1 MAFEWVAGLFQGDNQ
16 QTRGLSGDN
25 AHSVALDD
33 SNPYY
38 NYRLRR
44 HKAEGDIVQDPGL
57 LWYTSPYVKRRTGLG
72 THVGA
77 EIGDGTAN
85 YTDVLLI
92 ISRDDFAGATTEWQQ
107 NVIRTLQQEFENFCR
122 RENFSRLHAHRP
134 LGINILEDGGHGMGG

>member
-1 MAFEWVAGLFQGDNQ
+1 MRYLRAAGGAPRGAGHVMAFEWVAGLFQSDNQ
-16 QTRGLSGDN
+16 QTRGLSGDS
-25 AHSVALDD
+25 AHTVALDE

-44 HKAEGDIVQDPGL
+44 HKAEGDLIADPGL

-77 EIGDGTAN
+77 EVGEGTAN

-92 ISRDDFAGATTEWQQ
+92 LSPEDFERASAEWQQ
-107 NVIRTLQQEFENFCR
+107 TATRTLQQ
-122 RENFSRLHAHRP
+122 
-134 LGINILEDGGHGMGG
+134 